1 MLPGNTPVVVADTVG
16 FIRELPHE
24 LVAAFQST
32 LTEAREATLL
42 LHVVDVSDPRRDE
55 HIDEVNRVLAEIG
68 AADLPQILVFNKI
81 DRIDTPPR
89 VERDESGKRE
99 PRLAVRGE
107 GRWARSACASRSPSA
122 WRAWRGVRR
131 CACRCRPAN
140 CGRGCMPANLVLAER
155 IAEDGAFEI
164 DTELSEFELLKWA
177 REPGVEV
184 LTLDERLN
192 LYGRRCLPT
201 IVARLAKQL
210 IWPGINPVIRTTT
223 LGARNRPPAVAIST
237 RPSRTGRSASN
248 RCSAAAAGGSA
259 TPLLFIG
266 IVDSSPSGWPPAST
280 RCSPA
285 TRAWCSA
292 SANTSQTVGDG
303 WGWRLPWPIETVTK
317 VDVAGVKSIDY
328 KSRVLTAEPNMV
340 ELQVAVQ
347 YRITSAEDY
356 LFKVRDPSA
365 TLGEVSE
372 SAIREVVGRND
383 QQAIL
388 EAGRIKIAEDTR
400 VIMQRTL
407 DQYGAGIEVRSVNIT
422 DVQVPEAVQQA
433 QRDSVKAKADRERM
447 IKEAQAYANGILP
460 KAEGDAARA
469 VQEAEAYKSQV
480 GARWPPAT
488 PRASRSWHWPMKRRR
503 T

>member
-1 MLPGNTPVVVADTVG
+1 MSHVWLSAAKADGLDGLLRESVAE
-16 FIRELPHE
+16 RLAR
-24 LVAAFQST
+24 VA
-32 LTEAREATLL
+32 RRATLRL
-42 LHVVDVSDPRRDE
+42 PVSAGELR
-55 HIDEVNRVLAEIG
+55 A
-68 AADLPQILVFNKI
+68 
-81 DRIDTPPR
+81 
-89 VERDESGKRE
+89 
-99 PRLAVRGE
+99 RLYA
-107 GRWARSACASRSPSA
+107 
-122 WRAWRGVRR
+122 
-131 CACRCRPAN
+131 
-140 CGRGCMPANLVLAER
+140 ANLVRAER
-155 IAEDGAFEI
+155 IADDGAFEI

-184 LTLDERLN
+184 LTLVGRLN

-210 IWPGINPVIRTTT
+210 TWPGINPVIRTTT
-223 LGARNRPPAVAIST
+223 PGARNRPRAAAISI

-248 RCSAAAAGGSA
+248 RCSAAAAGVRPRRCWSSS
-259 TPLLFIG
+259 
-266 IVDSSPSGWPPAST
+266 SSPSLIWMLTGFYQVQPGNQGVVQ
-280 RCSPA
+280 RFGKHVE
-285 TRAWCSA
+285 
-292 SANTSQTVGDG
+292 TVGDG

-317 VDVAGVKSIDY
+317 VDVAGVKSIAY

-347 YRITSAEDY
+347 YRITRAEDY
-356 LFKVRDPSA
+356 LFRVREPIA

-460 KAEGDAARA
+460 GRA
-469 VQEAEAYKSQV
+469 GQR
-480 GARWPPAT
+480 GAR
-488 PRASRSWHWPMKRRR
+488 RAGSRGVQVAGGLDGDRRCLAVLAAGRPPMKRRR